1 MKTKAKDL
9 QSGQRVD
16 LGSDDP
22 FLPGFVDTVQAV
34 ERSPMP
40 GNARQ
45 YVTVYWE
52 SGDATLCRDVHLFD
66 VLPARPVDNSARAAE
81 PRKP

>member
-9 QSGQRVD
+9 QPGQRVD
-16 LGSDDP
+16 LGSDAP
-22 FLPGFVDTVQAV
+22 FLPGSVDTVQAV

-52 SGDATLCRDVHLFD
+52 SGDATLCRDVHTFD
-66 VLPARPVDNSARAAE
+66 VLRARPVHKS
-81 PRKP
+81 PRL